1 VEERGGTPMS
11 LLHVELDRN
20 VNENAF
26 RNPNVWNAAETPKTP
41 SWVAPETLNARLV
54 EFIAKPG
61 KVELLEEFVRGQIME
76 FLSRQRGFAGA
87 IILNSHQEQ
96 RLILVVSLW
105 ATKRMSEENC
115 WERSRVVRQ
124 VVGCLI
130 DVCSRVHTY
139 EAGFAK
145 ASGEEHE
152 SASVWTLGQEVQE

>member
-1 VEERGGTPMS
+1 MS
-11 LLHVELDRN
+11 LQHVTLDRD
-20 VNENAF
+20 VNENSFLSAGI
-26 RNPNVWNAAETPKTP
+26 WNSLETPKTQREIV
-41 SWVAPETLNARLV
+41 SETLNARLV

-61 KVELLEEFVRGQIME
+61 KVELLEGFVRGQVME

-105 ATKRMSEENC
+105 TTKRMSEENC

-124 VVGCLI
+124 AADCLI

-139 EAGFAK
+139 QAGFAK
-145 ASGEEHE
+145 APAAEQE
-152 SASVWTLGQEVQE
+152 SASGWTFNPEVQE

>member
-1 VEERGGTPMS
+1 MS
-11 LLHVELDRN
+11 LQHVELDRDGN
-20 VNENAF
+20 QNAF
-26 RNPNVWNAAETPKTP
+26 RNPDAWNTLGSPKT
-41 SWVAPETLNARLV
+41 SREVVAETLNARLV

-96 RLILVVSLW
+96 RLVLVVSLW
-105 ATKRMSEENC
+105 TTKRVSEENC

-124 VVGCLI
+124 AAGCLI

-139 EAGFAK
+139 EAGFAG
-145 ASGEEHE
+145 APDAQSTSDTPRVLWPEVHE
-152 SASVWTLGQEVQE
+152 